1 MPPSFA
7 CAGGTEKILE
17 RQTGSI
23 PAREALVDRAA
34 RVGRAG
40 LVDRRLLIEVL
51 DTAHSPHPRS
61 VGNFAIAAVEID
73 HFKSTHDAHG
83 HPLRKPS

>member
-40 LVDRRLLIEVL
+40 LVDRRLLIEVI
-51 DTAHSPHPRS
+51 DTAHSPHPQ
-61 VGNFAIAAVEID
+61 
-73 HFKSTHDAHG
+73 
-83 HPLRKPS
+83 